1 MYCLYKIDQI
11 NNNIKERMKNKEKVF
26 IYPAGKMTK
35 MFLEVVDKNLINIIG
50 IIDKEDKP
58 FLNYTVFR
66 VDILRSFR
74 NATVIITSRKYE
86 EEIRE
91 EILRIKE
98 YDGEIITAFLEDDEN
113 KEKDFC
119 SNIEGNDT
127 LYIQRMDL
135 VLTTKCSLRCEKCAN
150 LMQYYKVGKD
160 VPVNVIYESMDR
172 LLNVVDF
179 LETVYVLGGEPFLY
193 DYLKDVLRFL
203 KTYNNIGQIEVVTNG
218 TIQVKDVQLWNEL
231 HDSRTVLSISNYGN
245 LSRHKDELIQSC
257 KMYHINYRYNEENWF
272 YDTGNMCKRNRS
284 KDELQK
290 VFRDCGTQCRS
301 LYMGELHYCPRSAHG
316 MDLGLVP
323 RKKSDYINL
332 LNKTS
337 RLELKESILRFI
349 ERTDYILTCDYCDI
363 RVGNYYNKRY
373 PAGVQTKQV
382 LEI

>member
-231 HDSRTVLSISNYGN
+231 HDSRTVLSISNY
-245 LSRHKDELIQSC
+245 
-257 KMYHINYRYNEENWF
+257 
-272 YDTGNMCKRNRS
+272 
-284 KDELQK
+284 
-290 VFRDCGTQCRS
+290 
-301 LYMGELHYCPRSAHG
+301 
-316 MDLGLVP
+316 
-323 RKKSDYINL
+323 
-332 LNKTS
+332 
-337 RLELKESILRFI
+337 
-349 ERTDYILTCDYCDI
+349 
-363 RVGNYYNKRY
+363 
-373 PAGVQTKQV
+373 
-382 LEI
+382 